1 MSTKPR
7 LVELN
12 VLKKII
18 KINKIDEPNGVINNL
33 FLYTGGGLANIVKNY
48 SDFIL
53 VILFLFIIL
62 YFRYKF
68 NKNNNKN
75 ISNINSKEIEINY
88 IRNQDIVNN
97 EIISVNDDIKS
108 NYEVD
113 DNILNKVK
121 KEINTIENGD
131 LQPINFSNNNYSSY

>member
-18 KINKIDEPNGVINNL
+18 KNNKTDANDGIISSL
-33 FLYTGGGLANIVKNY
+33 FNYTGGGLVNIVKNY

-97 EIISVNDDIKS
+97 EIISINDDIKS
-108 NYEVD
+108 NHEVD